1 MPPFIPRPSISR
13 STSETMLNL
22 IDVSG
27 SDSSL
32 HDIGSSSDDED
43 LLNSERRKIGQ
54 SDNTSLSGRPSA
66 GFSGTPESGKLG
78 LQQGNDAR
86 SKNNLV
92 DSEDED
98 SDSDV
103 EDEVDWEDAIYTRPF
118 NPSVEPSGDL
128 EITLD
133 KRAYVESLTDARNKK
148 KGHSKIEKQIRV
160 STHRIHVQF
169 LLFHNLIR
177 NGWSCDKEV
186 QTILIDQLPKSTKAQ
201 VEKWRRASG
210 LSKTDESL
218 FAKGRG
224 HGAEDSIQEN
234 NSRDWGSAAKKLE
247 DGTPDMSRGDP
258 LISLLKILTGY
269 WRKRFTITAPGL
281 RKQGY
286 KPLPRLEAEIESFK
300 INPYDAEKHGE
311 RLESIQ
317 DFKNCAKNCEGS
329 RDLGSQLFTA
339 LIRGLGIEARL
350 VASLQPI
357 GFGWGKAEEATVN
370 EANKFDSPHVD
381 RGAVITPTDKGVKA
395 SRQWSQGRNSKL
407 NSQNSQKNGPRSAI
421 ENHNSEGSYLSEEE
435 SVVEATPPNALENGK
450 ILYDQDIQFPTYWT
464 EVISPIQSEIY
475 AVDPHVLSPPVIST
489 SQEHLA
495 LFEPRGAQADKAKQV
510 ISYIIAFSSDGTA
523 KDVTRRY
530 LKRHQ
535 WPGRTKGFRLPPEK
549 VPLYNSQGKVIRYK
563 EYDWFKTVMSGYM
576 RTQAMRNNL
585 DDLEDAKDL
594 KPLKDEKDEKIEI
607 PETLQS
613 FKTSAHFVLER
624 HLRREEVILPG
635 SKPVK
640 NFPYRKRNGATEE
653 PVYHRRDVLACKTS
667 ESWHKAGRQI
677 KKGEQPLK
685 MVPVRAMTLN
695 RKREVEEAE
704 REGGKKL
711 KQGLYAL
718 DQTEWIIPPPI
729 ENGNIPKNAYGNM
742 DCFVPSMV
750 PQGAVHIPLN
760 NTAKICKRVGI
771 DFAEACVGFEFGK
784 QRAVPIIQGVVV
796 AEEHRDLVMD
806 EWDKDEE
813 ERKRKSD
820 SKREKAA
827 LMAWKKM
834 LVGLR
839 IMKRVREEYGGNVN
853 GHLREEM
860 NPFTNKK
867 NRLILESHGD
877 QEDGNKIGEN
887 LAGGFVID
895 EAENAEEGANES
907 RFLVDEAKGGDGG
920 TNRGSILVGEAEAAG
935 EGPNRD
941 CLMSGEN
948 LVLKQGGFVIG
959 SEGTWK
965 IPPSKSTVTPR
976 ISFEEELGLGGNG
989 DAKAGTSSSHGA
1001 PKSGRLRKAE
1011 RAEPLNSNLAQLS
1024 PPKLKYRRNQP
1035 TTRSGME
1042 NSPPLKSNPSTLP
1055 HSDILVRKRKN
1066 DTAYSREKSAKRS
1079 PHFQRESKI
1088 TAREDDT
1095 MDYNLESI
1103 PQITTSSPISSRM
1116 GEHNSPAHQSNF
1128 QSEEPT
1134 DPNKLKCK
1142 TRRPRM
1148 NEETSE
1154 RRPHKRRGG
1163 TDIASDEIKAESPE
1177 IHHDCD
1183 TPRRRSG
1190 RRKKNEPEHYYIC
1203 NSLQNLS
1210 DNDEEITEEETE
1222 EENNSEVTAAPI
1234 PRKPTSKRKRVSPG
1248 TRDSN
1253 TSPYFRRRRENES
1266 LDADDHVSVPPDI
1279 ISISSTSPPPSDGRG
1294 SVPPFASAKW
1304 QL

>member
-1 MPPFIPRPSISR
+1 MPPFIPRPCISR
-13 STSETMLNL
+13 STSETLRNV
-22 IDVSG
+22 IV
-27 SDSSL
+27 SDSESSL
-32 HDIGSSSDDED
+32 TDINSSSEIED
-43 LLNSERRKIGQ
+43 SHNSKRCKVGQ

-66 GFSGTPESGKLG
+66 GFSGAFEIGKLG
-78 LQQGNDAR
+78 LQQGNFAR
-86 SKNNLV
+86 FNNNLDYNV
-92 DSEDED
+92 DED
-98 SDSDV
+98 SDEDV
-103 EDEVDWEDAIYTRPF
+103 EDEVDWEDAISTRPF

-128 EITLD
+128 ELILD
-133 KRAYVESLTDARNKK
+133 KRAYVESLTDVRNKK

-160 STHRIHVQF
+160 SAHCMHVQF

-186 QTILIDQLPKSTKAQ
+186 QAILIDQLPKSTMAQ

-218 FAKGRG
+218 FAQGRK
-224 HGAEDSIQEN
+224 HRAKDSIQEN

-258 LISLLKILTGY
+258 LISLLKILSGY

-286 KPLPRLEAEIESFK
+286 KPLPRLEAEIEAFK
-300 INPYDAEKHGE
+300 SNPYDAEKHGE

-357 GFGWGKAEEATVN
+357 GFGWAKVEEATVD
-370 EANKFDSPHVD
+370 EASKLDGPHLD
-381 RGAVITPTDKGVKA
+381 RDVVITPSDKGLTTY
-395 SRQWSQGRNSKL
+395 RQKSQRRNSKS
-407 NSQNSQKNGPRSAI
+407 NGEQNGPRNAI
-421 ENHNSEGSYLSEEE
+421 ENDNSAGSYLSEEE
-435 SVVEATPPNALENGK
+435 SVVEATPRSALENGK
-450 ILYDQDIQFPTYWT
+450 KLYDQDIQFPTYWT

-475 AVDPHVLSPPVIST
+475 AVDPHVLCPPVIST

-510 ISYIIAFSSDGTA
+510 VAYVIAFSSDGTA

-549 VPLYNSQGKVIRYK
+549 VPIYNNQGKIIRYE

-576 RTQAMRNNL
+576 RTEAMRNTL

-594 KPLKDEKDEKIEI
+594 KPLKEEKEEKNEI

-624 HLRREEVILPG
+624 HLRREEVILPS

-640 NFPYRKRNGATEE
+640 TFLYRKRNGATEE
-653 PVYHRRDVLACKTS
+653 PVYHRGDVLACKTS

-677 KKGEQPLK
+677 KNGEQPLK

-704 REGGKKL
+704 REGGEKL
-711 KQGLYAL
+711 QQGLYAL
-718 DQTEWIIPPPI
+718 NQTEWIIPPRI

-760 NTAKICKRVGI
+760 STAKICKRVGI
-771 DFAEACVGFEFGK
+771 DFAEACTGFEFGK

-813 ERKRKSD
+813 ERMRKSD

-827 LMAWKKM
+827 LVAWKKM
-834 LVGLR
+834 LAGLR
-839 IMKRVREEYGGNVN
+839 ITKRVQEEYGGDVN

-867 NRLILESHGD
+867 NRPTLKSHRD
-877 QEDGNKIGEN
+877 QDDGNRIGEK

-895 EAENAEEGANES
+895 EAE
-907 RFLVDEAKGGDGG
+907 
-920 TNRGSILVGEAEAAG
+920 AAG
-935 EGPNRD
+935 EGSNGD
-941 CLMSGEN
+941 GLMSGKN
-948 LVLKQGGFVIG
+948 LFPKQRGLMIG
-959 SEGTWK
+959 SGGTRK
-965 IPPSKSTVTPR
+965 ILSSKSTVTPS
-976 ISFEEELGLGGNG
+976 ISFEEKLDLEGNG
-989 DAKAGTSSSHGA
+989 NAKARTSLSHGA
-1001 PKSGRLRKAE
+1001 PEAGQLRKAE
-1011 RAEPLNSNLAQLS
+1011 RAEPLTSNLAQLS
-1024 PPKLKYRRNQP
+1024 PRKLKYGRKQP
-1035 TTRSGME
+1035 LTRSHME
-1042 NSPPLKSNPSTLP
+1042 DSPPLNDNSSALP
-1055 HSDILVRKRKN
+1055 DSDILVRKRKT
-1066 DTAYSREKSAKRS
+1066 DTAFSREKSAKMS
-1079 PHFQRESKI
+1079 PYFQRESKI
-1088 TAREDDT
+1088 TAREDDI
-1095 MDYNLESI
+1095 MDENSELTL
-1103 PQITTSSPISSRM
+1103 QIISSSPISSRM
-1116 GEHNSPAHQSNF
+1116 GEHDSPAHPSNL
-1128 QSEEPT
+1128 QPEVPT
-1134 DPNKLKCK
+1134 DPSTPKRKS
-1142 TRRPRM
+1142 RRPRK
-1148 NEETSE
+1148 NGETSE
-1154 RRPHKRRGG
+1154 RRPHMHTGG
-1163 TDIASDEIKAESPE
+1163 TNIASDIIMAESPE
-1177 IHHDCD
+1177 IRHDSD

-1190 RRKKNEPEHYYIC
+1190 RRKKNEPEDYFVWK
-1203 NSLQNLS
+1203 SLQNLS
-1210 DNDEEITEEETE
+1210 DNDVEIMKEETE
-1222 EENNSEVTAAPI
+1222 DEKNSGVAAAALI
-1234 PRKPTSKRKRVSPG
+1234 PRKPSSKRKRDSPG
-1248 TRDSN
+1248 TRGSN

-1266 LDADDHVSVPPDI
+1266 RDTDNQASVPADI
-1279 ISISSTSPPPSDGRG
+1279 ISISSTSPSHPQGRG
-1294 SVPPFASAKW
+1294 SVPRFASAEW